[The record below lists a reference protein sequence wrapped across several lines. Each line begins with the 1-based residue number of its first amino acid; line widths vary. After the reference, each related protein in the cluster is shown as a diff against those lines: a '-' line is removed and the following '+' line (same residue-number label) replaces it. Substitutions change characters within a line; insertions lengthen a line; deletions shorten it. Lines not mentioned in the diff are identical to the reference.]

1 MHVLSFKGQKIT
13 IILVS
18 SHEARYNRNTFISWH
33 VERMNPNQRLSCT
46 GSGSHTHQEAAS
58 GCCGLRG
65 RAESARSEGWEGG
78 SKDGKGIPGGREGTA
93 RHFSARAPRKEAS
106 GKLYSPHLSRCGL
119 VPLATSPFPSGPP
132 TWEDRE
138 YRWGLR
144 LKNFDFLSFAKIN
157 TQ

>member
-93 RHFSARAPRKEAS
+93 RHFSARAPR
-106 GKLYSPHLSRCGL
+106 RR
-119 VPLATSPFPSGPP
+119 PLANYILPIYQGVALSHWQHRHFPLAHPP
-132 TWEDRE
+132 GRIGSTGED
-138 YRWGLR
+138 YV
-144 LKNFDFLSFAKIN
+144 
-157 TQ
+157 